1 MVHALRTIL
10 LATETFPTEHI
21 MDQRTLLNPVRR
33 LASRKVINMLEFSTR
48 RNAIVETIFQRKLQG
63 HNLSVTCSAV
73 GTGPR
78 SVAVETEWM
87 FIKTQVVF
95 FKQEVF
101 KRSSKLLTLKIYYMY
116 STNLFQMHIWN
127 VRKVGSISIT
137 QRSVTSLWRRV
148 IGRWQMRRHTVRTSL
163 VTGWENIY

>member
-1 MVHALRTIL
+1 M

-63 HNLSVTCSAV
+63 GNLSVTCSAV

-78 SVAVETEWM
+78 SVAVETE
-87 FIKTQVVF
+87 
-95 FKQEVF
+95 
-101 KRSSKLLTLKIYYMY
+101 
-116 STNLFQMHIWN
+116 
-127 VRKVGSISIT
+127 
-137 QRSVTSLWRRV
+137 
-148 IGRWQMRRHTVRTSL
+148 
-163 VTGWENIY
+163 

>member
-48 RNAIVETIFQRKLQG
+48 RNANVETIFQRKLQG
-63 HNLSVTCSAV
+63 SNLSVIWPAV

-78 SVAVETEWM
+78 SVAVETE
-87 FIKTQVVF
+87 
-95 FKQEVF
+95 
-101 KRSSKLLTLKIYYMY
+101 
-116 STNLFQMHIWN
+116 
-127 VRKVGSISIT
+127 
-137 QRSVTSLWRRV
+137 
-148 IGRWQMRRHTVRTSL
+148 
-163 VTGWENIY
+163 